1 MTQGVLE
8 KIKTKQ
14 RLTPAEGVAL
24 FGSFDLLP
32 LGRAADERRKQY
44 HPEPVVTYTV
54 DRNINYTNVCV
65 SGCRFCA
72 FFRSGEHSEAYVI
85 SKKDLFNKIQ
95 ETVDLGGSHILFQG
109 GLHPDLKIDFYED
122 LLRSVKEKFNI
133 HIHGF
138 SPPEIVHFSR
148 LNDLS
153 LESVLTRLKKAGL
166 DTIPGGGA
174 EILSDR
180 LRRQVSPHKCTA
192 AEWLEVMRQ
201 AHQAGMRTTATM
213 MFGYLETI
221 EERVAHLEK
230 IRSLQDETGGFT
242 AFIAWPFQS
251 ARTGLSNLKPAGGFD
266 YLKTLAIS
274 RLYLDNIPN
283 IQASWVTQGPAL
295 AQVALKFGA
304 NDLGGTMIEE
314 NVVRAARVEFRMTE
328 SELRDL
334 VTKAGYRPQKRDCY
348 YNKMSPR

>member
-1 MTQGVLE
+1 MIQGVLE

-24 FGSFDLLP
+24 FGSFDLLS
-32 LGRAADERRKQY
+32 LGRAADERRRQY

-72 FFRSGEHSEAYVI
+72 FFRSDKHSEAYVI
-85 SKKDLFNKIQ
+85 SKKDLFNKIR

-138 SPPEIVHFSR
+138 SPPEIIHFSR
-148 LNDLS
+148 LNNLS
-153 LESVLTRLKKAGL
+153 LKSVLTRLKKAGL

-201 AHQAGMRTTATM
+201 AHQTGMRTTATM
-213 MFGYLETI
+213 M
-221 EERVAHLEK
+221 
-230 IRSLQDETGGFT
+230 
-242 AFIAWPFQS
+242 
-251 ARTGLSNLKPAGGFD
+251 
-266 YLKTLAIS
+266 
-274 RLYLDNIPN
+274 
-283 IQASWVTQGPAL
+283 
-295 AQVALKFGA
+295 
-304 NDLGGTMIEE
+304 
-314 NVVRAARVEFRMTE
+314 
-328 SELRDL
+328 
-334 VTKAGYRPQKRDCY
+334 
-348 YNKMSPR
+348 